1 MSPMKK
7 IPRRNRWRRAPD
19 QSLCSLRRFSGG
31 RIPVLRAASWRK
43 NRSSQTKNPNEEYEK
58 MAAYARIYGFQVV
71 DGKHIEGRE
80 EEFTCLGGNCYLSN
94 GEYEMLEEI
103 LEKEF

>member
-1 MSPMKK
+1 
-7 IPRRNRWRRAPD
+7 
-19 QSLCSLRRFSGG
+19 
-31 RIPVLRAASWRK
+31 
-43 NRSSQTKNPNEEYEK
+43 

-80 EEFTCLGGNCYLSN
+80 KEFTCLGGNCYLSN

>member
-1 MSPMKK
+1 
-7 IPRRNRWRRAPD
+7 
-19 QSLCSLRRFSGG
+19 
-31 RIPVLRAASWRK
+31 
-43 NRSSQTKNPNEEYEK
+43 

-80 EEFTCLGGNCYLSN
+80 EKFTCLGGNCYLSN

>member
-1 MSPMKK
+1 
-7 IPRRNRWRRAPD
+7 
-19 QSLCSLRRFSGG
+19 
-31 RIPVLRAASWRK
+31 
-43 NRSSQTKNPNEEYEK
+43 

-80 EEFTCLGGNCYLSN
+80 EEFTCLGGNYYLSN

>member
-1 MSPMKK
+1 
-7 IPRRNRWRRAPD
+7 
-19 QSLCSLRRFSGG
+19 
-31 RIPVLRAASWRK
+31 
-43 NRSSQTKNPNEEYEK
+43 

-103 LEKEF
+103 IEQEFYLEKTDHDYNNRIYG